1 MQVRKWLI
9 SGEINYNV
17 CRICSLTLLPPG
29 STHPDSDH
37 AECSSRMNPPIKCF
51 IFSKQILHTGKA
63 YTASRKKRAPRV
75 IRLLSRVLSS
85 RTSRTYQPRAEALA
99 QSWRRGVFDCSC
111 LVSTLIGAVLLY

>member
-1 MQVRKWLI
+1 MVINTIIYVNQYCIIRRGIHFSVSDNWTTGQPGYVAFVFLI
-9 SGEINYNV
+9 KY
-17 CRICSLTLLPPG
+17 T
-29 STHPDSDH
+29 
-37 AECSSRMNPPIKCF
+37 CSSRMNPPIKCF

-99 QSWRRGVFDCSC
+99 QS
-111 LVSTLIGAVLLY
+111 

>member
-37 AECSSRMNPPIKCF
+37 AEC
-51 IFSKQILHTGKA
+51 LLA
-63 YTASRKKRAPRV
+63 RAMDGHISAAAP
-75 IRLLSRVLSS
+75 LG
-85 RTSRTYQPRAEALA
+85 LA
-99 QSWRRGVFDCSC
+99 DQLPLRW
-111 LVSTLIGAVLLY
+111 L

>member
-1 MQVRKWLI
+1 MSINIALFVVVYILVFQIIGLRDNMGYVAFVFLI
-9 SGEINYNV
+9 KY
-17 CRICSLTLLPPG
+17 T
-29 STHPDSDH
+29 
-37 AECSSRMNPPIKCF
+37 CSSRMNPPIKCF

-99 QSWRRGVFDCSC
+99 QS
-111 LVSTLIGAVLLY
+111 